1 MRKPELLA
9 PAGDME
15 RLRMA
20 VLYGADAVYLAGTSF
35 GMRSFAGNFSPEELP
50 EAVAFAH
57 AHGVRVHVTVN
68 TMPRGDELPA
78 LPAHLRLL
86 NDSGVDALILADL
99 GVFRMAQREAP
110 NCELH
115 ISTQVSIANAACAA
129 AWHEL
134 GAKRVVLAREL
145 SLEEI
150 RVIRRDTP
158 PELELETFAHGAM
171 CVSYS
176 GRCLL
181 SNYMTGR
188 DSNRGAC
195 AQPCR
200 YQYAL
205 MEEKRPGEYF
215 PVFED
220 EKGTYIMNSRDMCM
234 IDHLAEL
241 AEAGV
246 DCIKVEGRAK
256 SAYYAA
262 IITGAYRHAL
272 DAVAAGEPVDPVWR
286 DEVEHVSHRRYSTGF
301 FFGQPGQYTESSRYI
316 RDWQVCAI
324 VTDCTPDGLAT
335 LSLRNKFAAGDEVE
349 IVGIRPTQKTVV
361 TGVEMFRKLLDEA
374 EAGDNVGLLLR
385 GIKREEIERGQVVCQ
400 PGSVQPHTK
409 FKGQVYVLT
418 KDEGG
423 RHTPFFT
430 NYRPQFYFRTTDIT
444 GTVIL
449 PDGVEMVMPGDN
461 VEITGELIH
470 PIAMEEGLKFAI
482 REGGRTVGSGRVT
495 EIIE

>member
-1 MRKPELLA
+1 MANKKPELLA

-15 RLRMA
+15 RLKMA

-50 EAVAFAH
+50 KAVQYAH
-57 AHGVRVHVTVN
+57 DHGVKVHVTVN
-68 TMPRGDELPA
+68 TMPRNHELTG
-78 LPAHLRLL
+78 LPEHLERL
-86 NDSGVDALILADL
+86 NDCGVDALIVADL
-99 GVFRMAQREAP
+99 GVFRAAEKYAP
-110 NCELH
+110 RCERH
-115 ISTQVSIANAACAA
+115 MSTQVSIANYSCAN
-129 AWHEL
+129 AWFEL

-150 RVIRRDTP
+150 RIIRQNTP
-158 PELELETFAHGAM
+158 KELELETFAHGAM

-234 IDHLAEL
+234 IDHIDDLMD
-241 AEAGV
+241 AGV
-246 DCIKVEGRAK
+246 DCLKIEGRAK

-262 IITGAYRHAL
+262 IVTGAYRHVI
-272 DAVAAGEPVDPVWR
+272 DDVAAGREVDPVWR
-286 DEVEHVSHRRYSTGF
+286 DEVEHVSHRRYATGF
-301 FFGQPGQYTESSRYI
+301 FYGQPGQYYQNSRYI

-324 VTDCTPDGLAT
+324 VMDCDENGLAT
-335 LSLRNKFAAGDEVE
+335 LSLRNKFSAGDEVE
-349 IVGIRPTQKTVV
+349 LVGPDLRPFSLKVPMMRDAEGNPLEQPRNPQMVFKMQLPHPVPEMSIVRRA
-361 TGVEMFRKLLDEA
+361 VE
-374 EAGDNVGLLLR
+374 
-385 GIKREEIERGQVVCQ
+385 
-400 PGSVQPHTK
+400 
-409 FKGQVYVLT
+409 LT
-418 KDEGG
+418 PED
-423 RHTPFFT
+423 
-430 NYRPQFYFRTTDIT
+430 
-444 GTVIL
+444 
-449 PDGVEMVMPGDN
+449 
-461 VEITGELIH
+461 
-470 PIAMEEGLKFAI
+470 
-482 REGGRTVGSGRVT
+482 
-495 EIIE
+495 

>member
-200 YQYAL
+200 WRYHL
-205 MEEKRPGEYF
+205 TEEKRPGEYL
-215 PVFED
+215 PVYED
-220 EKGTYIMNSRDMCM
+220 ERGTYLYSAGDLCM
-234 IDHLAEL
+234 IGHLDRLRDAGVASLKIEGRMKTAYYVATVVSAYRRALDLLEREGAEAYRRAVPELLAEVRK
-241 AEAGV
+241 A
-246 DCIKVEGRAK
+246 
-256 SAYYAA
+256 
-262 IITGAYRHAL
+262 
-272 DAVAAGEPVDPVWR
+272 
-286 DEVEHVSHRRYSTGF
+286 SHRTLTTGF
-301 FFGQPGQYTESSRYI
+301 YFGPPETPGGAEGFTQSMEYVG
-316 RDWQVCAI
+316 DVVAGA
-324 VTDCTPDGLAT
+324 PDGGECLVRLKNRFYVGDALEVLTPAGPRAFTVSRMT
-335 LSLRNKFAAGDEVE
+335 LDTTGESVQTASVAGTLLRMPIPGGAGAGD
-349 IVGIRPTQKTVV
+349 
-361 TGVEMFRKLLDEA
+361 
-374 EAGDNVGLLLR
+374 LLR
-385 GIKREEIERGQVVCQ
+385 GPCRNHR
-400 PGSVQPHTK
+400 S
-409 FKGQVYVLT
+409 L
-418 KDEGG
+418 
-423 RHTPFFT
+423 
-430 NYRPQFYFRTTDIT
+430 
-444 GTVIL
+444 
-449 PDGVEMVMPGDN
+449 
-461 VEITGELIH
+461 
-470 PIAMEEGLKFAI
+470 
-482 REGGRTVGSGRVT
+482 
-495 EIIE
+495 